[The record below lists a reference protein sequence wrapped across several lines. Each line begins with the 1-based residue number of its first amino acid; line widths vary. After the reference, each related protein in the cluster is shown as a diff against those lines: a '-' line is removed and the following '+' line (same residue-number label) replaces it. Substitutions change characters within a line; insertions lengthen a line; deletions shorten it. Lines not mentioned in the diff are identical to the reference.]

1 MLDSPLLKFLL
12 LPVVVAVVE
21 QELLMEHLVAV
32 VQVVLFMIQVKQF
45 LTLVDP
51 VVMVLIQ
58 SQLEQV
64 DVVVMVVPT

>member
-1 MLDSPLLKFLL
+1 M
-12 LPVVVAVVE
+12 VVE
-21 QELLMEHLVAV
+21 QEIIMEHLVVV

-64 DVVVMVVPT
+64 DVVVMVIPA

>member
-1 MLDSPLLKFLL
+1 MA
-12 LPVVVAVVE
+12 VVVE
-21 QELLMEHLVAV
+21 QEIIMEHLVVV

-64 DVVVMVVPT
+64 DVVVMVIPA